1 MRRFLSNPGG
11 EICCAARG
19 KDSITHRRRFTI
31 PAVENECLVGELL
44 QRKGGLASG
53 EGMALRQ
60 SHDPRLLQQ
69 WMKSEST
76 QFGEIH
82 PDERGIESIIFDGFH
97 QFARNALGYCH
108 GPSRQG

>member
-19 KDSITHRRRFTI
+19 KDSITHRRRCTI

-44 QRKGGLASG
+44 QRKGSLAAR

-60 SHDPRLLQQ
+60 SDEPRLLQQ
-69 WMKSEST
+69 WMKDEATHS
-76 QFGEIH
+76 GEIH
-82 PDERGIESIIFDGFH
+82 PHERGIESIIFDRFH
-97 QFARNALGYCH
+97 QVARDAL
-108 GPSRQG
+108 R